1 MDNLI
6 PALIFFFVMAITPG
20 PNNFMIMFSGIN
32 YGFRKSLPHLFG
44 IILGFPILIVGIGLG
59 LDVVFNQLSWLQELI
74 KYVGVAVLIYLSYR
88 IATTSNE
95 SKAHSKSKPLTFLQV
110 VLFQWVNPKA
120 IVMTITGISV
130 YINSGDVKSQVLTLA
145 ASNILVTVPSAS
157 VWLFLGLWLQKLLT
171 NDAHIKLF
179 NKVMALLLIG
189 SIVPIFI

>member
-1 MDNLI
+1 
-6 PALIFFFVMAITPG
+6 
-20 PNNFMIMFSGIN
+20 MIMFSGIN

-59 LDVVFNQLSWLQELI
+59 LDVVFNQLPWLQELI

-179 NKVMALLLIG
+179 NKVMALLLIC

>member
-1 MDNLI
+1 M
-6 PALIFFFVMAITPG
+6 
-20 PNNFMIMFSGIN
+20 
-32 YGFRKSLPHLFG
+32 
-44 IILGFPILIVGIGLG
+44 
-59 LDVVFNQLSWLQELI
+59 
-74 KYVGVAVLIYLSYR
+74 LIYLSYR